1 VFFASS
7 APPVRFPNVYGI
19 DMPTRTELIAPGR
32 TEDEIARVIEA
43 DAVIYQDLDAL
54 RAAVRQAN
62 PALRHFETSCFD
74 GNYVT
79 GDVTSEYLAA
89 VETRRDD
96 KRQESPDEADA
107 SADIN
112 LAA

>member
-1 VFFASS
+1 
-7 APPVRFPNVYGI
+7 
-19 DMPTRTELIAPGR
+19 
-32 TEDEIARVIEA
+32 
-43 DAVIYQDLDAL
+43 
-54 RAAVRQAN
+54 
-62 PALRHFETSCFD
+62 
-74 GNYVT
+74 
-79 GDVTSEYLAA
+79 VTSEYLAA